1 MQPNETDVEKEA
13 SLVSELYDLN
23 KASLLCERKIV
34 ATAISVNKKENVL
47 SATYELIKWQF
58 EDRIGEI
65 LPTYKAA
72 AKILAAIPATSCSA
86 ERSFSAL
93 RRIKTYLKNTMGEQR
108 LSNIA
113 ILSIER
119 ETTNFVEENMM
130 DIIIDEF
137 AKKNDDR
144 ARLLC
149 HK

>member
-1 MQPNETDVEKEA
+1 MA
-13 SLVSELYDLN
+13 
-23 KASLLCERKIV
+23 
-34 ATAISVNKKENVL
+34 
-47 SATYELIKWQF
+47 
-58 EDRIGEI
+58 
-65 LPTYKAA
+65 
-72 AKILAAIPATSCSA
+72 
-86 ERSFSAL
+86 
-93 RRIKTYLKNTMGEQR
+93 EQR

-144 ARLLC
+144 AYLLC

>member
-1 MQPNETDVEKEA
+1 MSAGQRFRFTPKR
-13 SLVSELYDLN
+13 
-23 KASLLCERKIV
+23 RKV
-34 ATAISVNKKENVL
+34 QCSNC
-47 SATYELIKWQF
+47 
-58 EDRIGEI
+58 DEI
-65 LPTYKAA
+65 FDNDYA
-72 AKILAAIPATSCSA
+72 
-86 ERSFSAL
+86 FSAL
-93 RRIKTYLKNTMGEQR
+93 RWIKTYLWNTMAKQR

>member
-1 MQPNETDVEKEA
+1 MFKLWREAYKE
-13 SLVSELYDLN
+13 
-23 KASLLCERKIV
+23 
-34 ATAISVNKKENVL
+34 
-47 SATYELIKWQF
+47 
-58 EDRIGEI
+58 
-65 LPTYKAA
+65 A
-72 AKILAAIPATSCSA
+72 AKILAAIPATSRSA
-86 ERSFSAL
+86 ERSFSAR
-93 RRIKTYLKNTMGEQR
+93 RRIKTYLRNTMAEQR

-113 ILSIER
+113 ILSIEH

>member
-1 MQPNETDVEKEA
+1 MA
-13 SLVSELYDLN
+13 
-23 KASLLCERKIV
+23 
-34 ATAISVNKKENVL
+34 
-47 SATYELIKWQF
+47 
-58 EDRIGEI
+58 
-65 LPTYKAA
+65 
-72 AKILAAIPATSCSA
+72 
-86 ERSFSAL
+86 
-93 RRIKTYLKNTMGEQR
+93 EQR
-108 LSNIA
+108 LSSIA